1 MTSLHKS
8 SSSSISENRG
18 VDYTQYGIY
27 TINDSEEFR
36 FPNNVITLKRASKD
50 KFLYNRKSHDT
61 LIEKLLSIR
70 TPDLEMEAVPT
81 LPLYVPSYKT
91 DYMFMRLSK
100 PVFVSRNSSTEVF
113 VSIPIEIGLFFTGS
127 EMREYFDVF
136 ACEPRGSKY
145 ALYGQPDHGKICKF
159 ATVTPHAIE
168 KETLSYVEGR
178 LKIIID
184 NELDIGISLGKIVF
198 PIRDHEVYYNQ
209 SAASYDDLKMVVK
222 EKVGVKIAEI
232 TQQDSTG
239 PNGWHSSPITMKKTD
254 LKFLM
259 EMGFD

>member
-8 SSSSISENRG
+8 SPSSISKNLG
-18 VDYTQYGIY
+18 DDYTQYGIY
-27 TINDSEEFR
+27 TVNDGAEFR
-36 FPNNVITLKRASKD
+36 FPNNVITLKRASRD
-50 KFLYNRKSHDT
+50 KFLYSRKSHDT

-91 DYMFMRLSK
+91 DYMFLRLSK
-100 PVFVSRNSSTEVF
+100 PIFVSRNSSTEVF
-113 VSIPIEIGLFFTGS
+113 ALIPIEIGLFFTGN
-127 EMREYFDVF
+127 EVREYFDVF

-145 ALYGQPDHGKICKF
+145 ALYGQPDQGKLCKF
-159 ATVTPHAIE
+159 ATIIPHAIE
-168 KETLSYVEGR
+168 KEALPYVEGK
-178 LKIIID
+178 LKIIIN
-184 NELDIGISLGKIVF
+184 NELDTGVSLGKIVF

-209 SAASYDDLKMVVK
+209 SAASYDNLKITIK
-222 EKVGVKIAEI
+222 EKVGVKIAEV
-232 TQQDSTG
+232 TQQDNTG
-239 PNGWHSSPITMKKTD
+239 PDGWHSSPITMKKTE